1 MCYILTHSHFVITCT
16 HHVKIISKLSLVIM
30 MCIIL
35 NVLNEPHMHV
45 LASLFIYNDSF
56 FSIPYLKNGT
66 LTWST
71 FKLNRSRD
79 KESSV
84 LKVTEHKASNPW
96 VWSWSSPA
104 WQSAEKQPWFV
115 ATVRKCIFLLQK
127 KHTTVAPWWPWV
139 QAPTM
144 NHNIP
149 IRIWLRTFVAC
160 HPPPLS
166 LSLISCPISRSR
178 KRMHWHPCS
187 LWIQQC
193 DASAKL

>member
-1 MCYILTHSHFVITCT
+1 
-16 HHVKIISKLSLVIM
+16 

-84 LKVTEHKASNPW
+84 LKVTEHKASSPC

-160 HPPPLS
+160 HPPPS
-166 LSLISCPISRSR
+166 LSLLFPVLSLDLEKECIDIPAAYGSSNVTHPLSC
-178 KRMHWHPCS
+178 
-187 LWIQQC
+187 
-193 DASAKL
+193 KLSNMYSSEALDVSEYQWLILSWDNN